1 MNEAGDKWDAKD
13 YAVNSSAQELWA
25 NELIDKL
32 EIQGGEHVL
41 DIGCGDGKV
50 TASIAKKIAKKDT
63 GGTVVGIDRSR
74 DMIALAQ
81 AQFNLP
87 NLSFYRMDATAISLE
102 GKFDVAFS
110 NAALHWVQ
118 DHKAV
123 LGCLR
128 SCLNKKAKILFQ
140 MGGHGNAEDLLEI
153 VQQVTGSGKWERYF
167 KDFVFPYRFCTIDD
181 YEKWL
186 PETGYAAKCIELI
199 SKDMVHES
207 IEGLKGWLRTTWFPY
222 TNQLPDTMKEDFL
235 NTVVEQ
241 YITAYPVDSQGR
253 THVKMV
259 RLEVEANVSDYGK
272 QSSINKK

>member
-1 MNEAGDKWDAKD
+1 MNEVNDKWDAKD
-13 YAVNSSAQELWA
+13 YSKNSSAQESWA
-25 NELIDKL
+25 NELIGKL
-32 EIQGGEHVL
+32 EMQGGEHVL

-50 TASIAKKIAKKDT
+50 TSSIAKKNT
-63 GGTVVGIDRSR
+63 GGTVVGIDRSS
-74 DMIALAQ
+74 DMIGLAQ

-87 NLSFYRMDATAISLE
+87 NLSFHRMDATAISME
-102 GKFDVAFS
+102 GKFNVAFS
-110 NAALHWVQ
+110 SAVLHWVK

-123 LGCLR
+123 LGGLR
-128 SCLNKKAKILFQ
+128 HCLNKKAKILFQ
-140 MGGHGNAEDLLEI
+140 MGGHGNAKDILEI

-167 KDFVFPYRFCTIDD
+167 KDFVFPYRFCTRYD

-186 PETGYAAKCIELI
+186 PETGYKAKRIDLI
-199 SKDMVHES
+199 SKDMVHDS

-222 TNQLPDTMKEDFL
+222 TDQLPQNMKEDFF

-241 YITAYPVDSQGR
+241 YINAYPVDSQGR

-259 RLEVEANVSDYGK
+259 RLEVEANLSDYGK